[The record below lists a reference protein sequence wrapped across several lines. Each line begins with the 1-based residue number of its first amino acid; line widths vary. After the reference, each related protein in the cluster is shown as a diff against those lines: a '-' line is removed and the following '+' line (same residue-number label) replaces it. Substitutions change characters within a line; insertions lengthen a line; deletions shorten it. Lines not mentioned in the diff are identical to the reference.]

1 MKDVSRLL
9 HFISLFLF
17 SGCLCLTLR
26 RRFDNVLPAVLSAL
40 MLVLTVFAMLG
51 RLYWADALAVFG
63 LAVSAGLVAFMLTRG
78 ARTFGRLGKDVLTYV
93 LTPGFAC
100 FALLC
105 TFLWYATGPMVVWWW
120 DDVAYWAMEPKS
132 LWALNGLAGA
142 SDHWALAYATYTP
155 GIQVLQWWVMHAVG
169 EWRESLLYF
178 TLFITYGAY
187 LLPLCS
193 RLRWKHFY
201 LIPVF
206 FIGMIALPAWGNAA
220 SYTSLSVDTALAICF
235 GYVLVQIWRLRERD
249 GWGLCSIALGLCA
262 LVLIKQT
269 GALLALLAILFFL
282 LMKRWQTQRRPAVLA
297 ALLSPLAAVGAWM
310 LFCRLSGLSGRHT
323 ESLLSALTAVLSG
336 SYMPPEGYTEVL
348 PSLLQSLT
356 GCYCE
361 AGSFYDGMLE
371 VFGHPTV
378 CLPLLVRLALVI
390 MGPLCLSRRY
400 SFKRMGYVSLFCAG
414 AFLINLV
421 VQYLG
426 FFTVFAFEIPAY
438 TGPQSNNMLL
448 LMERYLSPM
457 VLGFG
462 LLLVWLLFDA
472 PPSEKR
478 SGRSPVILTATILS
492 LLAFTVNWTDL
503 REILIPYRYIQ
514 KDRALGTEGVVMM
527 DNDWGAQLEG
537 YGRAKVLV
545 GYEPNSSFIKDMDYV
560 FAPARFEA
568 PQPTVT
574 QNAAALSSYLL
585 QNGFT
590 HLFCPDEASLLYA
603 PALGLMEEGEEF
615 YTYTLY
621 EITPSGNG
629 LVLTEAE

>member
-78 ARTFGRLGKDVLTYV
+78 ARTPGQLGKDVLSYV

-105 TFLWYATGPMVVWWW
+105 AFFWYATEPMVVWWW

-142 SDHWALAYATYTP
+142 SDHWTPAYATYTP
-155 GIQVLQWWVMHAVG
+155 GIQVLQWWMMHAVG

-187 LLPLCS
+187 LLPLCN

-206 FIGMIALPAWGNAA
+206 SIGMIALPAWGNAA

-310 LFCRLSGLSGRHT
+310 LFCQLSGLSGRHT
-323 ESLLSALTAVLSG
+323 ESLSSALTAVLSG
-336 SYMPPEGYTEVL
+336 SYVPPEGYENVL
-348 PSLLQSLT
+348 PSLLHSLS
-356 GCYCE
+356 GHYSSVS
-361 AGSFYDGMLE
+361 ASYSGMLQI
-371 VFGHPTV
+371 FGQPLIP
-378 CLPLLVRLALVI
+378 LPLIMRLMLVALVPLFLMKRHSARH
-390 MGPLCLSRRY
+390 MG
-400 SFKRMGYVSLFCAG
+400 GISLFAG
-414 AFLINLV
+414 VSILV
-421 VQYLG
+421 YLVAQYLS
-426 FFTVFAFEIPAY
+426 FFTVFAVEIPQY
-438 TGPQSNNMLL
+438 TGAQSDNLFL
-448 LMERYLSPM
+448 LMERYLAPM

-462 LLLVWLLFDA
+462 VLSLCLLLDA
-472 PPSEKR
+472 PLPA
-478 SGRSPVILTATILS
+478 GRRNPLIAALTAMAVLFGIL
-492 LLAFTVNWTDL
+492 TVNWIDL
-503 REILIPYRYIQ
+503 YELLIPYRYIQ

-590 HLFCPDEASLLYA
+590 HLFCPDEGSLLYA
-603 PALGLMEEGEEF
+603 PACGLMEEGEEF

-621 EITPSGNG
+621 EITPSSNG
-629 LVLTEAE
+629 LVLTEAQ

>member
-1 MKDVSRLL
+1 M
-9 HFISLFLF
+9 
-17 SGCLCLTLR
+17 
-26 RRFDNVLPAVLSAL
+26 LPAVLSAL
-40 MLVLTVFAMLG
+40 MIVLTVFAMLG
-51 RLYWADALAVFG
+51 RLYWADALAVLG
-63 LAVSAGLVAFMLTRG
+63 LVASAGLAAFMLMRG
-78 ARTFGRLGKDVLTYV
+78 ARTPGQLGKDVLSYV

-105 TFLWYATGPMVVWWW
+105 AFLWYATEPMVVWWW

-132 LWALNGLAGA
+132 LWALNGLADA

-155 GIQVLQWWVMHAVG
+155 GVQVLQWWMMHAVG

-193 RLRWKHFY
+193 RLRWKRFY
-201 LIPVF
+201 LIPLF
-206 FIGMIALPAWGNAA
+206 FIGMIALPAWGNAT
-220 SYTSLSVDTALAICF
+220 SYTFLSVDTTLAICF

-269 GALLALLAILFFL
+269 GELLASLAILFFL
-282 LMKRWQTQRRPAVLA
+282 LMKRWQKQRRPALWA

-310 LFCRLSGLSGRHT
+310 LFCQLSGLSGRHT
-323 ESLLSALTAVLSG
+323 ESLSSALTAVLSG
-336 SYMPPEGYTEVL
+336 SYVPPEGYENVL
-348 PSLLQSLT
+348 PSLLH
-356 GCYCE
+356 
-361 AGSFYDGMLE
+361 SFIGHYSSVSASYSGMLQI
-371 VFGHPTV
+371 FGRPILP
-378 CLPLLVRLALVI
+378 LPLLVRLMLVALF
-390 MGPLCLSRRY
+390 PLFLTKRNSAR
-400 SFKRMGYVSLFCAG
+400 RMGGVSLFAG
-414 AFLINLV
+414 VSILV
-421 VQYLG
+421 CFVAQYLG
-426 FFTVFAFEIPAY
+426 FFTVFAVEIPQY
-438 TGPQSNNMLL
+438 TGAQSDNLFL
-448 LMERYLSPM
+448 LMERYLAPM

-462 LLLVWLLFDA
+462 VLSLCLLLDA
-472 PPSEKR
+472 PLPADRRK
-478 SGRSPVILTATILS
+478 PLAAALTAMAVLFGV
-492 LLAFTVNWTDL
+492 LTVNWIDL
-503 REILIPYRYIQ
+503 YELLIPYRYIQ
-514 KDRALGTEGVVMM
+514 KDRALGTEGMVMM
-527 DNDWGAQLEG
+527 DNDWGTQLEG
-537 YGRAKVLV
+537 YERAKVLV

-568 PQPTVT
+568 SQPAVT

-590 HLFCPDEASLLYA
+590 HLFCPDEGSLLYA
-603 PALGLMEEGEEF
+603 PACGLMEEGEAF